1 MSKITRLKRDTPFVQ
16 IDKSALQDDRLS
28 WKSKGLLAYLLS
40 LPDDWQIYINELKN
54 HSRDGRD
61 STRTAMNELIKFG
74 YIHRN
79 FSERQSGQFTGYD
92 YFVSEKPMSEQ
103 PKTENPKTVNPTLLI
118 KNKNNKENTNNT
130 INKKTI
136 KRNSDSD
143 SVPVSCSDSAPL
155 KTETEKKKE
164 KIPQKRKKFTVA
176 DCVFPEVFENNPQL
190 KQTFLDFA
198 EMRQQMKKGYKT
210 KKGTETKLNSLAK
223 DCVRYGIENV
233 IGAINFSL
241 ESEYLGIFVHDYQK
255 RQKQQHQNEKRTNNN
270 GTQQTTSIHED
281 FARRVQRD
289 LAEELR
295 TIRNNKMQQ

>member
-79 FSERQSGQFTGYD
+79 FSERKSGQFTGYD

-136 KRNSDSD
+136 KRNSDS
-143 SVPVSCSDSAPL
+143 VPVSCSDSAPL
-155 KTETEKKKE
+155 QTNPKKE
-164 KIPQKRKKFTVA
+164 KEKNSAKKRKKFTVA
-176 DCVFPEVFENNPQL
+176 DCVFPEVFENNPLL

-198 EMRQQMKKGYKT
+198 EMRHEMKKGYKT

-223 DCVRYGIENV
+223 DCDRYGIENV
-233 IGAINFSL
+233 IGAIAFSL
-241 ESEYLGIFVHDYQK
+241 ESEYLGIFVHDYCK
-255 RQKQQHQNEKRTNNN
+255 RQKQQQQNEKRNYNNN
-270 GTQQTTSIHED
+270 GQTTSIHED
-281 FARRVQRD
+281 FARRLKRNLD
-289 LAEELR
+289 EEIR
-295 TIRNNKMQQ
+295 TIRNNKMQK

>member
-28 WKSKGLLAYLLS
+28 WKAKGLLAYLLS

-92 YFVSEKPMSEQ
+92 YFVSEKPMSEE

-136 KRNSDSD
+136 KKDSD

-155 KTETEKKKE
+155 KTEQKKEKE

-176 DCVFPEVFENNPQL
+176 DCVFPEVFENNTIL

-198 EMRQQMKKGYKT
+198 EMRHEMKKGYKT

-223 DCVRYGIENV
+223 DCDRYGIENV
-233 IGAINFSL
+233 IGAIAFSL
-241 ESEYLGIFVHDYQK
+241 ESEYLGIFTHDYCKKQ
-255 RQKQQHQNEKRTNNN
+255 QKQQNEKRTYNNN
-270 GTQQTTSIHED
+270 TQQNTGIHED

-295 TIRNNKMQQ
+295 TIRNNQMQK